1 MSDHTLSHHQR
12 ALELPK
18 VLAMLAKEAPCE
30 DCARLALELTPS
42 SDLHEVE
49 HLLAQTQD
57 AHMLIG
63 RFGSPSFGGLKN
75 MANAMARAN
84 AGGSLSM
91 RELLDIAENLR
102 VMRSLTDWRAHCEG
116 VASCLDDIF
125 SAIFPNKYLEN
136 RIHACILSEEEMAD
150 AASPTLHDIR
160 RKMRAASSKVREQ
173 LDKLVRSP
181 AYQRYLQDP
190 IVTIRSDR
198 FVVPVKAEHRA
209 DVPGLVHDT
218 SSSGATVFVEP
229 IGAVQANNEL
239 KVLKAKEA
247 AEIERILFELSAEVG
262 SFSESLSRSYA
273 LAVELGLIF
282 SKARLAYAMKAS
294 VPAVNEAG
302 KINLKKARHPLI
314 DPKQV
319 VATDIVLG
327 YQFDTLVIT
336 GPNTGG
342 KTVALK
348 TVGLLTLM
356 TMCGLMIPVSDG
368 SAVSLFD
375 HVLADIGDEQSIEQ
389 SLSTFSAHMTNI
401 IAILDE
407 ADNRSLVLLDELG
420 AGTDPI
426 EGAAL
431 AMAILEN
438 LRAKGARLCATTHYA
453 ELKAYALQTPG
464 VENGCCEFDVKTLR
478 PTYRLLIGIP
488 GRSNAFAISERLG
501 MPAPVVERARA
512 LVSAESTK
520 FEDVVDKLEQS
531 RQSMEERR
539 QEAEAM
545 RLAAERAAKEANDR
559 LARMERDR
567 DRELEAARVRARD
580 IVEQAKRQAH
590 QLMDELDA
598 LRKQKD
604 AAQFSLKAAQ
614 AKAELKA
621 KLRRLDDLADP
632 VKEQSDEDYVLPR
645 PLKVGDTVLITSLG
659 TAGTVISLPDSKGN
673 VEVQAGIIKTRVP
686 LKSVRLT
693 AAKKAKP
700 ARSATRSVTSRAAA
714 RAETSVDLRGKAAD
728 EALMDLDQFIDQ
740 SLLNGIEEITIIHGK
755 GTGVLRTAVQKHLR
769 THPSILTFR
778 SGVYGEGEQGVT
790 IAQLK

>member
-1 MSDHTLSHHQR
+1 
-12 ALELPK
+12 
-18 VLAMLAKEAPCE
+18 
-30 DCARLALELTPS
+30 
-42 SDLHEVE
+42 
-49 HLLAQTQD
+49 
-57 AHMLIG
+57 
-63 RFGSPSFGGLKN
+63 
-75 MANAMARAN
+75 
-84 AGGSLSM
+84 
-91 RELLDIAENLR
+91 
-102 VMRSLTDWRAHCEG
+102 
-116 VASCLDDIF
+116 
-125 SAIFPNKYLEN
+125 
-136 RIHACILSEEEMAD
+136 MAD

-282 SKARLAYAMKAS
+282 SKARLAYTMKAS

-319 VATDIVLG
+319 VATDILLG

-401 IAILDE
+401 ISILGE
-407 ADNRSLVLLDELG
+407 ADDRSLVLLDELG

-501 MPAPVVERARA
+501 MPAPVVERARH
-512 LVSAESTK
+512 LVSAESTR

-559 LARMERDR
+559 LAEW
-567 DRELEAARVRARD
+567 
-580 IVEQAKRQAH
+580 
-590 QLMDELDA
+590 
-598 LRKQKD
+598 
-604 AAQFSLKAAQ
+604 
-614 AKAELKA
+614 
-621 KLRRLDDLADP
+621 
-632 VKEQSDEDYVLPR
+632 
-645 PLKVGDTVLITSLG
+645 
-659 TAGTVISLPDSKGN
+659 N
-673 VEVQAGIIKTRVP
+673 
-686 LKSVRLT
+686 
-693 AAKKAKP
+693 
-700 ARSATRSVTSRAAA
+700 
-714 RAETSVDLRGKAAD
+714 
-728 EALMDLDQFIDQ
+728 
-740 SLLNGIEEITIIHGK
+740 
-755 GTGVLRTAVQKHLR
+755 GTGIGNWKRPGCGRGTLSSR
-769 THPSILTFR
+769 PSARRI
-778 SGVYGEGEQGVT
+778 S
-790 IAQLK
+790 